1 MQDSHDRSCRASVV
15 LALLLSAALPS
26 RFAAAQSGKPDEAPS
41 HLTSDRARE
50 LVLAA
55 ADAIDQMYVDAEKGR
70 RIAAAL
76 RERVEGGRYSG
87 ERTVTALAD
96 RLSGDLQEIAH
107 DRHLSARFEPG
118 AREPGIRMTVPI
130 PGEAG
135 HGPGPGG
142 VGGESAGPRVRVV
155 HGSGPVD
162 PARAEMQRRSNFG
175 LHAVERLDGNV
186 GYLDVR
192 EFAPLAIAKNTVAA
206 AMEFLSQSDAV
217 IVDLRNCPGGA
228 PDTVSFLASYF
239 FGPGRRELFSRYDR
253 VADETSVEYT
263 TEDLPGRRM
272 PDTDLWILVGPG
284 TASAGESFA
293 YLLQQFG
300 RATVVGERTAGA
312 GYNVAMLPLGDGLV
326 VGISVAR
333 PIHPNTGRGWEGEGV
348 RPDLAVASGRALATA
363 HVAALRKLA
372 VAVPAPDAR
381 RRRELE
387 WAIERVSPE
396 AARSLSAAAM
406 AARTGRYGERTVAVE
421 GGQLVC
427 RAPNGRTRSLEPVGR
442 DAFTWDEQTR
452 ATFERNSAG
461 RPAELV
467 LERTD
472 GTIERFPRQ
481 AQSQSSAPTPAHN
494 QEAP

>member
-1 MQDSHDRSCRASVV
+1 MQDSHDKSRRTAVI
-15 LALLLSAALPS
+15 LTLLLSAAWPS
-26 RFAAAQSGKPDEAPS
+26 RFSSAQSGKPDEAPPN
-41 HLTSDRARE
+41 LTSDRARE
-50 LVLAA
+50 LVFAA

-87 ERTVTALAD
+87 ARTVTALAD

-118 AREPGIRMTVPI
+118 VGEHGIRMTVPV
-130 PGEAG
+130 PGA
-135 HGPGPGG
+135 PGPGAG
-142 VGGESAGPRVRVV
+142 PGGEGGSPGESAGRLVRVV
-155 HGSGPVD
+155 HGSGPLD
-162 PARAEMQRRSNFG
+162 PARAELQRRSNFG
-175 LHAVERLDGNV
+175 LRAVERLDGNV

-192 EFAPLAIAKNTVAA
+192 EFASLPIAKNTVAA

-272 PDTDLWILVGPG
+272 PDTDVWILVGPG

-312 GYNVAMLPLGDGLV
+312 GYNVAMLPLGEGLV

-333 PIHPNTGRGWEGEGV
+333 PIHPKTGKGWEGEGV
-348 RPDLAVASGRALATA
+348 HPDLAVASGRALATA
-363 HVAALRKLA
+363 HAAALSKLA
-372 VAVPAPDAR
+372 GAAPDAR

-387 WAIERVSPE
+387 WALERASPD
-396 AARSLSAAAM
+396 ASRPLSAAAM
-406 AARTGRYGERTVAVE
+406 AALTGRYGERTVAVE
-421 GGQLVC
+421 GGRLVC
-427 RAPNGRTRSLEPVGR
+427 RTANGRTRELEPVGQE
-442 DAFTWDEQTR
+442 AFTWDEQTH
-452 ATFERNSAG
+452 ATFARERAG

-467 LERTD
+467 LERVD
-472 GTIERFPRQ
+472 GTVERFPRQ
-481 AQSQSSAPTPAHN
+481 SQSPSHT